1 MRMLL
6 DPAILL
12 LGSPKKHWCRQRY
25 TSRRVKAAL
34 SGTAS
39 SPHRAAAAGHVPQLL
54 SSDLH
59 RTQWD
64 RGQGY
69 SSRAQGRTAKQGS
82 PCPQRAGI
90 TRGKRDEARR
100 PERAVSPPARRHC
113 RPVTVLVA
121 ALRAAGCGTAPLSPS
136 TRCQ

>member
-1 MRMLL
+1 MSMLL

-69 SSRAQGRTAKQGS
+69 SSWAQGRTAKQGKS
-82 PCPQRAGI
+82 LPSESRNN
-90 TRGKRDEARR
+90 
-100 PERAVSPPARRHC
+100 EREER
-113 RPVTVLVA
+113 
-121 ALRAAGCGTAPLSPS
+121 
-136 TRCQ
+136 